1 MSRAYRPY
9 PRDVRLAICSRTDRP
24 AAIDAAASAA
34 GRLRRDGHE
43 VSEVTL
49 GSAGLAGAIAGAQ
62 LVCVFG
68 GDGTMLR
75 AARQIAPL
83 GVPLLGVN
91 LGRLGFLTGTNV
103 DEFGA
108 TMGEVTAGRYTC
120 EDRTT
125 LEATVT
131 RGGKPVHEVR
141 ALNDVVIARGSQV
154 RAIHVE
160 VRIDEQPFTTYW
172 ADGIIVATATGSTAY
187 AMSVGGPLM
196 LPTAQD
202 MVIVPIAP
210 HLSFG
215 NAVVLDPDQ
224 RVSLEVLDEPARI
237 SVDGQEEHDLRSADR
252 IDVRRSSVVAK
263 FVRTSTMRPFLPLLR
278 QKILKEGDLT
288 P

>member
-1 MSRAYRPY
+1 MRI
-9 PRDVRLAICSRTDRP
+9 AICSRTDRP
-24 AAIDAAASAA
+24 AAIDAAASSAK
-34 GRLRRDGHE
+34 RLRGDGHDVRE
-43 VSEVTL
+43 VAL
-49 GSAGLAGAIAGAQ
+49 GSDALAAQIEGAQ
-62 LVCVFG
+62 VVCVFG

-91 LGRLGFLTGTNV
+91 LGRLGFLTGTSV
-103 DEFGA
+103 DLFDG
-108 TMGEVTAGRYTC
+108 TMAEIVAGRYSC
-120 EDRTT
+120 EDRTV

-131 RGGKPVHEVR
+131 RSGSRLHHVH
-141 ALNDVVIARGSQV
+141 ALNDVVIARGAQV
-154 RAIHVE
+154 RAIHID
-160 VRIDEQPFTTYW
+160 VRIDAEPFTTYW

-215 NAVVLDPDQ
+215 NAVVLASDQ
-224 RVSLEVLDEPARI
+224 RVSLEVLDEPTRI
-237 SVDGQEEHDLRSADR
+237 SVDGQEEHDLRAGDR
-252 IDVRRSSVVAK
+252 IDVRRSEVVAR
-263 FVRTSTMRPFLPLLR
+263 FVRTATMRPFLPLLR